1 MVTQKFDMT
10 QYTSWRSGCA
20 SHDLSWLFGRES
32 CEYSFYRQSLF
43 RFFCSSHPF
52 PFSGVC
58 LAQPTSILSQV
69 IDAAKREELGG
80 GPTDPTL
87 ITSTDVF
94 VRVGLVDHFDL
105 RIRAGSLAGGA
116 IAQAFGVTPLLPK
129 VAGEAKILEGLR
141 NEQASQ
147 TEMTM
152 EEVIKL
158 ARQLEREENG
168 GGEWLPILFFPL
180 RVL

>member
-1 MVTQKFDMT
+1 M
-10 QYTSWRSGCA
+10 
-20 SHDLSWLFGRES
+20 
-32 CEYSFYRQSLF
+32 
-43 RFFCSSHPF
+43 
-52 PFSGVC
+52 C

-116 IAQAFGVTPLLPK
+116 IAQAFGVTPLLTK

-147 TEMTM
+147 SEMTM

-168 GGEWLPILFFPL
+168 GGEWLPLFLFSPL